1 MDNTSRNF
9 WDYVSFPDR
18 EERDRMACSK
28 EFSQMQISPDELGYS
43 KNLGKFSWEE
53 PKLYELMCHFN
64 NKVVET
70 SISYAMSIHYINI
83 GVSELPYTQSIDDQN
98 NGYKYANR
106 FWFAYYT
113 DVFFVQM
120 QATWDI
126 LLDILNQYYG
136 YSFDNDQRITKRLLK
151 AIKKDH
157 PEVSRYID
165 EIWNSPIFQ
174 TIHQYRVNSAHS
186 TSSINVRDTVD
197 VVKSDDREVMQLIG
211 PGVFEKPSVVVKNMD
226 DYIIFAIQSIHN
238 LLNKVL
244 KENSH
249 A

>member
-64 NKVVET
+64 NKVLET

-83 GVSELPYTQSIDDQN
+83 GVSELPYTQSTDDEN
-98 NGYKYANR
+98 DGYKYANR
-106 FWFAYYT
+106 LWFAYYT

-120 QATWDI
+120 QAVWDI
-126 LLDILNQYYG
+126 LLDILNHYYG
-136 YSFDNDQRITKRLLK
+136 YSFENDQRLTKKLLK
-151 AIKKDH
+151 ELKNDH
-157 PEVSRYID
+157 PQISCYIN
-165 EIWNSPIFQ
+165 EIWKSSIFQ
-174 TIHQYRVNSAHS
+174 TIRQYRVNSAHS
-186 TSSINVRDTVD
+186 TSSINIRDTVD
-197 VVKSDDREVMQLIG
+197 IVKNNGKEAMRLIG
-211 PGVFEKPSVVVKNMD
+211 PGVFARPSDVVKNMN
-226 DYIIFAIQSIHN
+226 DYIVFANQSIHN
-238 LLNKVL
+238 LINKVL